1 MANDVKSNADEYI
14 NKLYDKVHDTHK
26 EQLTNAY
33 AANTEAIDT
42 QQKNTQQQAQQYTDR
57 ANTEVQK
64 VAQAYKPANVSN
76 SVNAQVA
83 LATENQQKAN
93 TAAISN
99 QQQVA
104 NAEYER
110 LRKLYA
116 DQFTA
121 AIKQAQADNDMAR
134 AQQLYEA
141 AKAKEKDLKAFATQ
155 MGELDDE
162 ALINQIYDSA
172 AESQRQQIASQQAQ
186 TMSELDAQRQEQ
198 MRQTDQNLTSTYV
211 DALKKAKNYNEV
223 QNAYGLGSG
232 NMAQAQLA
240 RELGTAANLTELRRL
255 QMANDAQLGAKRVE
269 AQKSYADT
277 LADAVRANEEARAT
291 AMYKEALTQE
301 PRATSGGSGK
311 VGGTGAYRGGTAE
324 SNAIAQRQQELRD
337 LGYDV
342 AVDGIDGPQTQ
353 AANYN
358 AVLKDV
364 KTAIANGYDDRTK
377 VIIDAAKSEGYI
389 NTTQQK
395 YLTGKYY
402 EEAKGKS
409 KGG

>member
-141 AKAKEKDLKAFATQ
+141 AKAKENELRSFSQQ
-155 MGELDDE
+155 MGTLDNE

-240 RELGTAANLTELRRL
+240 RELGTAASLTELRRL
-255 QMANDAQLGAKRVE
+255 QMANETQLGASRLN
-269 AQKSYADT
+269 AQKTYADT
-277 LADAVRANEEARAT
+277 LAKAVQENERKRAE

-301 PRATSGGSGK
+301 QKAAASGGSS
-311 VGGTGAYRGGTAE
+311 GGTGKSNTNSYNEVAKDVA
-324 SNAIAQRQQELRD
+324 NAIGFGNTNEVNSMLAQAEAEGRITRE
-337 LGYDV
+337 
-342 AVDGIDGPQTQ
+342 Q
-353 AANYN
+353 AKQLSN
-358 AVLKDV
+358 LKNIYV
-364 KTAIANGYDDRTK
+364 
-377 VIIDAAKSEGYI
+377 
-389 NTTQQK
+389 
-395 YLTGKYY
+395 
-402 EEAKGKS
+402 
-409 KGG
+409 

>member
-1 MANDVKSNADEYI
+1 MASTVKSNADEYI

-240 RELGTAANLTELRRL
+240 RELGTAASLTELRRL
-255 QMANDAQLGAKRVE
+255 QMANDAKLGANRVE

-301 PRATSGGSGK
+301 PRAASGGSGSS
-311 VGGTGAYRGGTAE
+311 GSGTGKSGSGYADVAKAVANAVGFGNTE
-324 SNAIAQRQQELRD
+324 QVNAIL
-337 LGYDV
+337 
-342 AVDGIDGPQTQ
+342 T
-353 AANYN
+353 
-358 AVLKDV
+358 
-364 KTAIANGYDDRTK
+364 
-377 VIIDAAKSEGYI
+377 AAKAEGKI
-389 NTTQQK
+389 TEAQKQQLEHFK
-395 YLTGKYY
+395 NIYV
-402 EEAKGKS
+402 
-409 KGG
+409 